1 MNQTSAEM
9 VRDQDA
15 AKAPHVPQIE
25 RLAHVGIFV
34 RDLETSIHFYRDILG
49 LTMSDDDREHGLVFL
64 SSHPDDEHHEVLL
77 TTGRTV
83 PIEAKLIQ
91 QISFRCPT
99 LADVIAYWRRLVENN
114 VKIMYTITHG
124 NAIACYFFDPDD
136 NICEVY
142 WRTGLK
148 ARQGFLIGVDLNK
161 PEEELLAFV
170 RQAVAEH
177 GKTGY
182 VDMELLATQKIG

>member
-1 MNQTSAEM
+1 MNQMSANITPAK
-9 VRDQDA
+9 DA
-15 AKAPHVPQIE
+15 AGLHVPQIE

-34 RDLETSIHFYRDILG
+34 RDLETSINFYQNILG
-49 LTMSDDDREHGLVFL
+49 LTMSDDDRAHGLVFF

-91 QISFRCPT
+91 QISFRCET
-99 LADVIAYWRRLVENN
+99 LADVIAYWKRFVAND
-114 VKIMYTITHG
+114 VKILYTVTHG
-124 NAIACYFFDPDD
+124 NAVACYFFDPDD

-148 ARQGFLIGVDLNK
+148 ARQGFLVGVDLNL
-161 PEEELLAFV
+161 PEDEILAYV
-170 RQAVAEH
+170 RQVVAEH
-177 GKTGY
+177 GETGY
-182 VDMELLATQKIG
+182 VDMKLLEVQKIDI